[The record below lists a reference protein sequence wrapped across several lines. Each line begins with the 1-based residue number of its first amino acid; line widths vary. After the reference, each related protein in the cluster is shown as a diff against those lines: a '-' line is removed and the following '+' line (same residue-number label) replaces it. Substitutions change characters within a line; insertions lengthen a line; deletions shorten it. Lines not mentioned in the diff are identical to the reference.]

1 MDYLI
6 AFAFFFIGG
15 QFAAIMP
22 TFLIRL
28 SWDKYMVGDLFWLD
42 TLAEKMGIEWESTM
56 HEVIRIGVLNQ
67 IVLLA
72 LAWPFING

>member
-1 MDYLI
+1 MDYLM

-15 QFAAIMP
+15 QFAAIIP

-42 TLAEKMGIEWESTM
+42 TLAEKMGIESPP
-56 HEVIRIGVLNQ
+56 IL
-67 IVLLA
+67 
-72 LAWPFING
+72 

>member
-1 MDYLI
+1 
-6 AFAFFFIGG
+6 
-15 QFAAIMP
+15 
-22 TFLIRL
+22 
-28 SWDKYMVGDLFWLD
+28 MVGDLFWLD

-72 LAWPFING
+72 LAWPFIND